1 MSRRLNIGL
10 AVLVLALLVAFA
22 VLVTRDAA
30 DGGGSAATP
39 ADAAGTTHDDAVRA
53 AAEQVRAFLDVDH
66 TDVDEQLDSMLAT
79 TTDDFRRQFADQL
92 DTIRSET
99 LRRQSSADVTILRAG
114 LSASSAASAV
124 VLVAADTE
132 VTSRVGGVRTREVL
146 WRIRVDLVRDGDR
159 WLTDGLRFVN

>member
-10 AVLVLALLVAFA
+10 AFLVLVLLVAFA
-22 VLVTRDAA
+22 VLVARNAA
-30 DGGGSAATP
+30 DGDGGAAAP
-39 ADAAGTTHDDAVRA
+39 DRPAGTDHAAAVRA
-53 AAEQVRAFLDVDH
+53 ATEQVRAFLDVDH
-66 TDVDEQLDSMLAT
+66 TDVDAQLERMLT
-79 TTDDFRRQFADQL
+79 TTTEDFREQFADQL
-92 DTIRSET
+92 ETIRSET

-114 LSASSAASAV
+114 LGESTAASAV

-132 VTSRVGGVRTREVL
+132 VTSRVGGSRTREVP

>member
-10 AVLVLALLVAFA
+10 AALVLALLAVFA
-22 VLVTRDAA
+22 VLVARDAA
-30 DGGGSAATP
+30 DRDGSAATR
-39 ADAAGTTHDDAVRA
+39 ADPAGTTHDAAVRA
-53 AAEQVRAFLDVDH
+53 GAEQVRAFLDVDH
-66 TDVDEQLDSMLAT
+66 PDVDDQLDSMLAT
-79 TTDDFRRQFADQL
+79 TTEDFRRQFAGQL
-92 DTIRSET
+92 DIIRSET

-114 LSASSAASAV
+114 LSASSATSAV

-132 VTSRVGGVRTREVL
+132 VTSRVGGVRTREVP

>member
-10 AVLVLALLVAFA
+10 SVLVLALLVAFA
-22 VLVTRDAA
+22 VLVARDAA
-30 DGGGSAATP
+30 DGDGSAA
-39 ADAAGTTHDDAVRA
+39 ADPAGTTHDAAVRA

-66 TDVDEQLDSMLAT
+66 TAVDDQLDSMLAT
-79 TTDDFRRQFADQL
+79 TTEDFRRQFADQL

-114 LSASSAASAV
+114 LSESSAASAV

-132 VTSRVGGVRTREVL
+132 VTSRIGGVRTREVP

-159 WLTDGLRFVN
+159 WLTDGLGFVN

>member
-1 MSRRLNIGL
+1 VTRRLNIGL

-22 VLVTRDAA
+22 VLVARDAD
-30 DGGGSAATP
+30 DGDSAVAP
-39 ADAAGTTHDDAVRA
+39 ADRAGANPDAAVRA
-53 AAEQVRAFLDVDH
+53 GAEQVRAFLDVDH
-66 TDVDEQLDSMLAT
+66 TDVDDQLDSMLAT
-79 TTDDFRRQFADQL
+79 TTEDFRRQFADQL

-114 LSASSAASAV
+114 LSEASAASAV

-132 VTSRVGGVRTREVL
+132 VTSSVGGVRTREVP

>member
-1 MSRRLNIGL
+1 VSRRLNIGL

-22 VLVTRDAA
+22 VLVARDVA
-30 DGGGSAATP
+30 DDGGSAAES
-39 ADAAGTTHDDAVRA
+39 ADPAGTTRAAAVRA
-53 AAEQVRAFLDVDH
+53 AAEQVRTFLDVDH
-66 TDVDEQLDSMLAT
+66 TDVDDQLDSMLAT
-79 TTDDFRRQFADQL
+79 TTEEFRRQFADQL

-99 LRRQSSADVTILRAG
+99 LRRQSSADVTILRTG
-114 LSASSAASAV
+114 LSESSAASAV

-132 VTSRVGGVRTREVL
+132 VTSRVGGTRTREVP